1 MGQSRPKFGMEG
13 VDRCTPNLEET
24 WGCRTQKKSCR
35 YLPAVWFE
43 HSARKSSLYLT
54 FCTESNCIGSL
65 RFCIRPHL
73 VKSLTYTFKA
83 TKVPGYDDIL
93 PKVVKS
99 VMKLLRTDFAVQW
112 NCVEFTGDGS
122 YLRSQL
128 I

>member
-1 MGQSRPKFGMEG
+1 MYAKSGRDMGLSYAKEIVPISSSRL
-13 VDRCTPNLEET
+13 V
-24 WGCRTQKKSCR
+24 
-35 YLPAVWFE
+35 E

-99 VMKLLRTDFAVQW
+99 VMKLLRTDFAVQ
-112 NCVEFTGDGS
+112 
-122 YLRSQL
+122 
-128 I
+128 